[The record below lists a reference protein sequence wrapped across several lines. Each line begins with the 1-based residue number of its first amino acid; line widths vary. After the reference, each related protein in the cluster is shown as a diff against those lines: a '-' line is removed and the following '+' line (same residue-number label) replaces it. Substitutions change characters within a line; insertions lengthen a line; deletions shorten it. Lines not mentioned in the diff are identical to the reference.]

1 MNRNVS
7 LENRK
12 EHQENLTLLVF
23 NISVAFLAERIQNT
37 NPEYEYK
44 CEPHGRK
51 LPVEQSSKTA
61 NGKPFL
67 LVYYFLHQFKGG
79 R

>member
-12 EHQENLTLLVF
+12 ERQENLTLLVF
-23 NISVAFLAERIQNT
+23 NIYVACLAERMQ

-44 CEPHGRK
+44 CEPHRRK

>member
-1 MNRNVS
+1 MS

-23 NISVAFLAERIQNT
+23 NISVACLAKRIQNT
-37 NPEYEYK
+37 NLEYEYK
-44 CEPHGRK
+44 CEPHRRK
-51 LPVEQSSKTA
+51 LPVVQAPETA
-61 NGKPFL
+61 NSKPFL
-67 LVYYFLHQFKGG
+67 LVNYVLHQFKGG